1 MLFEDFFDALTSPA
15 LRAVVAHW
23 GAARGARAMP
33 GWQQL
38 QPARMARQLPIIWVY
53 RYDAAAGQFTGRLAG
68 DRITRGFAKSFRGT
82 RLEDL
87 HPATTLS
94 AVQAYMTRVV
104 REPSLYMC
112 RGALFR
118 QADRVAEGE
127 RIMLPLAGDGI
138 HGDGVLGASDYH
150 YPVANADYAPIELL
164 TEGEQWH
171 SLTPGIAA
179 AA

>member
-1 MLFEDFFDALTSPA
+1 MLFEDFFQALTSPS
-15 LRAVVAHW
+15 LRAMVAHW

-33 GWQQL
+33 SWQQL
-38 QPARMARQLPIIWVY
+38 SPARMARQLPIIWVY
-53 RYDAAAGQFTGRLAG
+53 KYDAAGSHFTGRLAG
-68 DRITRGFAKSFRGT
+68 DVITRGFAKSFRGT

-87 HPATTLS
+87 HPATTLPT
-94 AVQAYMTRVV
+94 VHAYMTRVV

-112 RGALFR
+112 RGVLFR
-118 QADRVAEGE
+118 QADRTGSGE
-127 RIMLPLAGDGI
+127 RIMLPLAGDGV

-171 SLTPGIAA
+171 SLAPGIAA